1 MKERK
6 ILDSEVENSSAP
18 IMEHL
23 VELRTRIIR
32 SLIAFLITM
41 SISFYFADD
50 VFNFLSLPIISLL
63 NSYGQNTEL
72 IYTGLQQGFMVHI
85 KISIFA
91 GFLFAFPFISFQLWR
106 FVAPGMYKNEKKAF
120 LPFLISSPL
129 LFILGA
135 AFAFYVVMPLAFDFL
150 LKFQQN
156 QGDGMVE
163 LLKIKYL
170 GSINEYLS
178 LTMAFIIA
186 FGLSFQLPVLLTLLG
201 KVGLVTSAG
210 LASFR
215 KYAAVAIL
223 ILAALVTPPDV
234 ITQIILF
241 SAVYTLY
248 EISIFFVKR
257 VEKESSDEL

>member
-1 MKERK
+1 
-6 ILDSEVENSSAP
+6 
-18 IMEHL
+18 MEHL
-23 VELRTRIIR
+23 VELRTRIIH

-85 KISIFA
+85 KISIFS

-106 FVAPGMYKNEKKAF
+106 FVAPGMYKSEKKAF

-257 VEKESSDEL
+257 VEKGSSEEL

>member
-1 MKERK
+1 
-6 ILDSEVENSSAP
+6 
-18 IMEHL
+18 
-23 VELRTRIIR
+23 
-32 SLIAFLITM
+32 
-41 SISFYFADD
+41 
-50 VFNFLSLPIISLL
+50 
-63 NSYGQNTEL
+63 
-72 IYTGLQQGFMVHI
+72 MVHI
-85 KISIFA
+85 KISIFS

-186 FGLSFQLPVLLTLLG
+186 LGLSFQLPVLLTLLG

>member
-6 ILDSEVENSSAP
+6 ILDSEIENSSAP

-85 KISIFA
+85 KISIFS

-156 QGDGMVE
+156 QGDGMAE

>member
-1 MKERK
+1 M
-6 ILDSEVENSSAP
+6 DSEIENSSAP

-135 AFAFYVVMPLAFDFL
+135 V
-150 LKFQQN
+150 K
-156 QGDGMVE
+156 
-163 LLKIKYL
+163 
-170 GSINEYLS
+170 
-178 LTMAFIIA
+178 
-186 FGLSFQLPVLLTLLG
+186 
-201 KVGLVTSAG
+201 
-210 LASFR
+210 
-215 KYAAVAIL
+215 
-223 ILAALVTPPDV
+223 ALVICNICICSRKTGND
-234 ITQIILF
+234 
-241 SAVYTLY
+241 
-248 EISIFFVKR
+248 FFPFGAYVAGNGGGAETWEAR
-257 VEKESSDEL
+257 L

>member
-1 MKERK
+1 M
-6 ILDSEVENSSAP
+6 DSEIENSSAP

-23 VELRTRIIR
+23 IELRTRIIR
-32 SLIAFLITM
+32 SLLAFIVTM
-41 SISFYFADD
+41 CISFFFADD
-50 VFNFLSLPIISLL
+50 IFNFLSLPIINLL
-63 NSYGQNTEL
+63 NSYEQSTEL

-106 FVAPGMYKNEKKAF
+106 FVAPGMYKNEKNAF

-163 LLKIKYL
+163 MLKIKYL

-186 FGLSFQLPVLLTLLG
+186 FGLCFQLPVLLTLLG
-201 KVGLVTSAG
+201 KVGLVTSSG
-210 LASFR
+210 LVTFR
-215 KYAAVAIL
+215 KYAVVSIL

-248 EISIFFVKR
+248 EISIFLVRR
-257 VEKESSDEL
+257 VEKKSMEDS

>member
-1 MKERK
+1 ME
-6 ILDSEVENSSAP
+6 DNVENSSAP

-32 SLIAFLITM
+32 SLLAFLVTM
-41 SISFYFADD
+41 SASFYFADD
-50 VFNFLSLPIISLL
+50 LFNFLSLPVINLL
-63 NSYGQNTEL
+63 ESYDQNTEL

-85 KISIFA
+85 KISIFS
-91 GFLFAFPFISFQLWR
+91 GFLFAFPYISFQLWR
-106 FVAPGMYKNEKKAF
+106 FVAPGLYKNEKKAF

-129 LFILGA
+129 LFLTGA

-163 LLKIKYL
+163 ILKIKYL

-178 LTMAFIIA
+178 LTMAFIVA
-186 FGLSFQLPVLLTLLG
+186 FGLCFQLPVLLTLLG
-201 KVGLVTSAG
+201 KVGLISSVG
-210 LASFR
+210 LANFR
-215 KYAAVAIL
+215 KYAVVAIL
-223 ILAALVTPPDV
+223 IVAALVTPPDV

-241 SAVYTLY
+241 SVVYLLY
-248 EISIFFVKR
+248 EISIFLVRR
-257 VEKESSDEL
+257 VEAENLDDQESPEQ

>member
-1 MKERK
+1 M
-6 ILDSEVENSSAP
+6 DSEIENSSAP

-156 QGDGMVE
+156 QGDGMAE

-223 ILAALVTPPDV
+223 ILAALVTPADV

-241 SAVYTLY
+241 SAVYTLS
-248 EISIFFVKR
+248 EFSIFFDVWSGF
-257 VEKESSDEL
+257 EKQKC

>member
-6 ILDSEVENSSAP
+6 VLDSEVENSSAP

-156 QGDGMVE
+156 QGDGMAE

-257 VEKESSDEL
+257 VEKGSSEEL